1 MTKSKIITID
11 DTPDSVAGRL
21 PGFCATNP
29 AGISITVEQERAPRG
44 LIYFRVH
51 CGDKKAA
58 SALLELRAE
67 QGRCVIGWGWQH
79 GITVLGKPGNRGDLQ
94 RCKDFC
100 AKFLTHLAAMDSMAD
115 AAVPMLK
122 NYGQAP
128 GAAAAVAQ
136 VDTKSEERKL
146 CEQWAARDVDA
157 PLMPEFLSAH
167 STAGHGFYTVSLF
180 KRALKRASSNG
191 WIKKVN
197 GRWRPA
203 E

>member
-1 MTKSKIITID
+1 MMTKSKIITID

-29 AGISITVEQERAPRG
+29 AGISITVQQERAPRG

-100 AKFLTHLAAMDSMAD
+100 AEFLTHLVANYPVAPRVEVKLDSGHFNFAREKRREIVDRYRSDRDAGKVTTKAAWAENKGICGKTLL
-115 AAVPMLK
+115 A
-122 NYGQAP
+122 Y
-128 GAAAAVAQ
+128 
-136 VDTKSEERKL
+136 ER
-146 CEQWAARDVDA
+146 
-157 PLMPEFLSAH
+157 EF
-167 STAGHGFYTVSLF
+167 VE
-180 KRALKRASSNG
+180 
-191 WIKKVN
+191 
-197 GRWRPA
+197 P
-203 E
+203 